1 MKANGTVKKEAA
13 PQQTAPPATQLTEI
27 ERLKL
32 ENLMLRYNA
41 LQQQMN
47 QILVERSTL
56 LRQIETDR
64 PGYRW
69 DEQKGLVLAEG
80 DRL

>member
-13 PQQTAPPATQLTEI
+13 PPPQSLSMQLTEM
-27 ERLKL
+27 EQVKL
-32 ENLMLRYNA
+32 ENFVLRHNS
-41 LQQQMN
+41 LQQQLQN
-47 QILVERSTL
+47 NLAARAAFIAE
-56 LRQIETDR
+56 IEANR